1 MGRNSPDRVSTAY
14 GVEIKNVKGSI
25 TMNLHT
31 YTNEIIDI
39 GTANDKGWH
48 EGAAM
53 FLANVKGAALPDG
66 EDKCY
71 YSGADQV
78 DYAALV
84 PHLEELQASAEGFV
98 EDYRANQSEII
109 RLRKAGDYDG
119 VRALMEAAAEERD
132 KAEGV

>member
-1 MGRNSPDRVSTAY
+1 
-14 GVEIKNVKGSI
+14 
-25 TMNLHT
+25 MNLHT

-39 GTANDKGWH
+39 GSENGMGWH

-53 FLANVKGAALPDG
+53 FLANVRGATLPEG
-66 EDKCY
+66 EDKCHY
-71 YSGADQV
+71 AGADQV

-119 VRALMEAAAEERD
+119 VRALMEAAAEARET
-132 KAEGV
+132 AEGV